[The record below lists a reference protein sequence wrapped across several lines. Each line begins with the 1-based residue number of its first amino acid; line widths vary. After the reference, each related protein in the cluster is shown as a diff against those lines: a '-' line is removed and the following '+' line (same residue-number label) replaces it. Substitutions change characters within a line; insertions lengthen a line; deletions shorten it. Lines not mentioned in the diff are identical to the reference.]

1 MKNLKFIVLSVVV
14 MVIAASL
21 LVISCGSPSTTVNKT
36 PIKISYNDGFTGF
49 MAMDAAMTEHG
60 ILTALAQW
68 DNQVLGRPI
77 EYSKVDNQSDVV
89 AAVDKA
95 RQTVENDKVDVIF
108 GPVFSPATAAITDY
122 LAKSSG
128 IPDISIFGQPHNNL
142 VTANKLAFIP
152 AGMHSFQGY
161 ILGKYAAE
169 ELHYKTATV
178 INYEED
184 TGRDIAEGFAK
195 GFGEGGGQVL
205 QTQFVPEDV
214 IDFSSYL
221 TTLQK
226 ADCTCF
232 WIFGN
237 GAGPFVKQYYD
248 YGIKQPLIMELA
260 DDIQEPTLA
269 ELGDISL
276 DIIATDHYI
285 PLIDNELNKKFV
297 ADYTKQ
303 WNGEQPNMDSFGG
316 WMAVNLFL
324 KAVEKTNG
332 DTSPKAIIEAMS
344 NMSLD
349 TPAGKYTMSP
359 YGDAYIGTGDFYIC
373 KSVRLDNGRYTW
385 QPLFTYDQI
394 RFEDKR

>member
-1 MKNLKFIVLSVVV
+1 MKNLKLIGLPVVI

-21 LVISCGSPSTTVNKT
+21 LVISCGSPSATVNTT
-36 PIKISYNDGFTGF
+36 PVKISYNDGFTGF
-49 MAMDAAMTEHG
+49 MAMDAAMTDHG

-68 DNQVLGRPI
+68 NNQVLGRPI

-89 AAVDKA
+89 IAVEKA

-122 LAKSSG
+122 LAKAGG
-128 IPDISIFGQPHNNL
+128 IPNISIFGQPHNNL
-142 VTANKLAFIP
+142 ATANKLAFIP
-152 AGMHSFQGY
+152 AGIHSFQGY

-178 INYEED
+178 IAYEED
-184 TGRDIAEGFAK
+184 TGHDIVEGFAK

-221 TTLQK
+221 TTLKK

-237 GAGPFVKQYYD
+237 GAGPFVKQYHD
-248 YGIKQPLIMELA
+248 YGIKQPMVMSMA

-303 WNGEQPNMDSFGG
+303 WNGEQPNMDSFAG
-316 WMAVNLFL
+316 WLAVNLFL

>member
-1 MKNLKFIVLSVVV
+1 
-14 MVIAASL
+14 VIA
-21 LVISCGSPSTTVNKT
+21 V
-36 PIKISYNDGFTGF
+36 
-49 MAMDAAMTEHG
+49 E
-60 ILTALAQW
+60 
-68 DNQVLGRPI
+68 
-77 EYSKVDNQSDVV
+77 
-89 AAVDKA
+89 KA

-122 LAKSSG
+122 LAKAGG

-142 VTANKLAFIP
+142 ATANKLAFIP

-169 ELHYKTATV
+169 ELHYKTATI

-184 TGRDIAEGFAK
+184 TGHDIAEGFTK
-195 GFGEGGGQVL
+195 GFGEGGGQVV
-205 QTQFVPEDV
+205 QTQFVPIDV

-221 TTLQK
+221 TTLKK
-226 ADCTCF
+226 ADCTSF

-237 GAGPFVKQYYD
+237 GSGPFVKQYHD
-248 YGIKQPLIMELA
+248 YGIKQPLVMSMA
-260 DDIQEPTLA
+260 DNIQEPTLA

-285 PLIDNELNKKFV
+285 PLLDNDLNNKFV

-303 WNGEQPNMDSFGG
+303 WNGEQPNMDSFAG
-316 WMAVNLFL
+316 WLAVNLFL

-359 YGDAYIGTGDFYIC
+359 YGDAYIGTGNFYIC

-385 QPLFTYDQI
+385 QPFFTYDQI